1 MEALQGLTFVAKNE
15 HISTLGNDNN
25 LIMFYETL
33 LKIPFKLFT
42 KKTLIRRMQFLQ
54 AYGSHPMLRTTPYPS
69 VGHLPPAGPGGAVQP
84 PNVSASSMGYGG
96 GYTLPPTAAY
106 FPVGT
111 YSTLQAPSGPQQTTI
126 IEMQQQQQQQQHD
139 SSTSA
144 MTQPNTPD
152 LLMHRRQVRNKV
164 RTLCTNLYFLHNFFV
179 FAQVFD
185 SSRLS

>member
-1 MEALQGLTFVAKNE
+1 
-15 HISTLGNDNN
+15 
-25 LIMFYETL
+25 
-33 LKIPFKLFT
+33 
-42 KKTLIRRMQFLQ
+42 MQCLQ

-84 PNVSASSMGYGG
+84 SNIPTSSMGYGG
-96 GYTLPPTAAY
+96 GYTLPPTAQY

-126 IEMQQQQQQQQHD
+126 IEMQQQQHQQHD

-164 RTLCTNLYFLHNFFV
+164 RAFCTNFQFFDTKSKFLNKV
-179 FAQVFD
+179 
-185 SSRLS
+185 